1 MHKAILTDFATTDP
15 AQAHALVAEAY
26 SSNQLRVSGSTAG
39 FRFGQRRHDLGEV
52 RLDRFHNTM
61 TTQYSM
67 EPLGCLVVCRMVRG
81 TMDIAVDGCEQR
93 LGSGQTVLVAPPH
106 LGYRTRVHGTELELI
121 GVDLSL
127 LDRLVTEDD
136 DEPIRQRI
144 GRLVIDPLLPPTA
157 VAWQRAV
164 THVTELAAADDV
176 AAASPLVLSAA
187 GDLLAAT
194 LLATFDPLTAQHHT
208 GSTAPSSGSR
218 DTVRRADAY
227 LESNPDLD
235 LGVADIARACHV
247 SVRALQAAYRRELD
261 TTPMARLR
269 RIRLDR
275 VRTELAAAD
284 PHSGVTVGAVAGR
297 WGFTHRVASP
307 RTTGRL
313 TESSRVRRCA
323 AEPSPHG
330 AAPARVA
337 RRAHG

>member
-1 MHKAILTDFATTDP
+1 MHRSVTTDFATTDP
-15 AQAHALVAEAY
+15 EQAHALVAEAY
-26 SSNQLRVSGSTAG
+26 SSNRLRVSGSTTD

-81 TMDIAVDGCEQR
+81 TMDIAVDGREQR
-93 LGSGQTVLVAPPH
+93 VGPGQIVLVAPPDLH
-106 LGYRTRVHGTELELI
+106 YRTRVHGAELELI

-127 LDRLVTEDD
+127 LDRWATEDD
-136 DEPIRQRI
+136 EPVTERIR
-144 GRLVIDPLLPPTA
+144 RLTIDPLLPPAA
-157 VAWQRAV
+157 VPWQRAV
-164 THVTELAAADDV
+164 THLSELATADDV
-176 AAASPLVLSAA
+176 AAASPLVLGAA

-194 LLATFDPLTAQHHT
+194 LLAAFDPAGAEHDLRAA
-208 GSTAPSSGSR
+208 APSCGSR

-247 SVRALQAAYRRELD
+247 SVRALQIAYRRELD

-275 VRTELAAAD
+275 VRDELAAAD
-284 PHSGVTVGAVAGR
+284 PDSGATVGAIAGR
-297 WGFTHRVASP
+297 WGFTN
-307 RTTGRL
+307 
-313 TESSRVRRCA
+313 SSRFA
-323 AEPSPHG
+323 AHYRAAYGMPPSTTL
-330 AAPARVA
+330 RS
-337 RRAHG
+337 